1 MNDLQIVDLYWQ
13 RNSDAIGYT
22 EQKYGNYCLSIS
34 RNILSNFLDAE
45 ECVNDTWVGAWNS
58 MPDNRPGNL
67 RVFLGTITRRLACS
81 RLRMECAQKR
91 GNGQIPLVL
100 DELDACLPTAPSV
113 AQVVEAKQLEK
124 AINDFLHTLPEQDC
138 NIFLRRYWYAESIDQ
153 IARRYD
159 LLPNTVKSSLYR
171 SRRKLRA
178 HLEKEELL

>member
-22 EQKYGNYCLSIS
+22 EQKYGNYCLSIA

-100 DELDACLPTAPSV
+100 DELDACLPTAPSG

-159 LLPNTVKSSLYR
+159 LLPNTVKSCLYR

>member
-22 EQKYGNYCLSIS
+22 EQKYGNYCLSIA

-45 ECVNDTWVGAWNS
+45 ECVNDTWAGAWNS

-81 RLRMECAQKR
+81 RLRMESAQKR

-100 DELDACLPTAPSV
+100 DELDACLPTAPNV
-113 AQVVEAKQLEK
+113 AQIIEAKQLEK
-124 AINDFLHTLPEQDC
+124 AINSFLHTLPEQDC

-153 IARRYD
+153 ISQRYD
-159 LLPNTVKSSLYR
+159 TLPNTIKSSLYR

-178 HLEKEELL
+178 YLEKEDLL

>member
-13 RNSDAIGYT
+13 RNSDAIGCT
-22 EQKYGNYCLSIS
+22 EQKYGNYCLSIA

-113 AQVVEAKQLEK
+113 AQVFEAKQLEK